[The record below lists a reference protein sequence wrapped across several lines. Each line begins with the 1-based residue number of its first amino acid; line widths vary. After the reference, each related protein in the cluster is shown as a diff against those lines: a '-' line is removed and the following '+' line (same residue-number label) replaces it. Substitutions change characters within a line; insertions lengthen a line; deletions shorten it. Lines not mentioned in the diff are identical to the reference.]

1 MLRCDFVGQEGEGV
15 KVLLRLRFDAVS
27 LQRIVCTHNC
37 SVVLFY
43 APMVG
48 AYSDCKSCE

>member
-27 LQRIVCTHNC
+27 LQRFTHNC

-43 APMVG
+43 APVVG
-48 AYSDCKSCE
+48 AYSDCKSYE